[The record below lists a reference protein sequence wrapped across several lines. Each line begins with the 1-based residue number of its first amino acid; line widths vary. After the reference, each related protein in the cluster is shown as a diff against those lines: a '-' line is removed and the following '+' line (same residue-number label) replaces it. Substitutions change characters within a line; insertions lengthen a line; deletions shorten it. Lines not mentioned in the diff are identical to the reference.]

1 MSELNFIA
9 WSLLYSAIVLVMLVL
24 ANGYWT
30 IMMISFVV
38 FIGFDMI
45 RPALTNYFSN
55 IAGKRQG
62 FAGGLNSTFTSM
74 GNFIGPLVAGAL
86 FDVNLEFPLYMA
98 IAVSLS
104 GIIIIFIEKDLS
116 HVVKK
121 QINTQYEMWGPN
133 KKNFTEKFY
142 GQGKFGRTRWDTVF
156 KTESVPHFFLFYNL

>member
-1 MSELNFIA
+1 MKYMTELNFIA
-9 WSLLYSAIVLVMLVL
+9 SSLLYSAIVLVMLIL

-30 IMMISFVV
+30 IMVISFIV

-55 IAGKRQG
+55 IAGDRQG

-104 GIIIIFIEKDLS
+104 GIVIIFIEKWL
-116 HVVKK
+116 
-121 QINTQYEMWGPN
+121 
-133 KKNFTEKFY
+133 
-142 GQGKFGRTRWDTVF
+142 RTRR
-156 KTESVPHFFLFYNL
+156 KQSQSS

>member
-1 MSELNFIA
+1 MTELNFIA
-9 WSLLYSAIVLVMLVL
+9 SSLLYSAIVLVMLIL

-30 IMMISFVV
+30 IMVISFIV

-55 IAGKRQG
+55 IAGDRQG

-104 GIIIIFIEKDLS
+104 GIVIIFIEKWL
-116 HVVKK
+116 
-121 QINTQYEMWGPN
+121 
-133 KKNFTEKFY
+133 
-142 GQGKFGRTRWDTVF
+142 RTRR
-156 KTESVPHFFLFYNL
+156 KQSQSS

>member
-1 MSELNFIA
+1 
-9 WSLLYSAIVLVMLVL
+9 
-24 ANGYWT
+24 
-30 IMMISFVV
+30 
-38 FIGFDMI
+38 MI

-116 HVVKK
+116 HAVKK
-121 QINTQYEMWGPN
+121 QINTGPQQRE
-133 KKNFTEKFY
+133 FRREILRTE
-142 GQGKFGRTRWDTVF
+142 QVLGRGGTQCSRRILCPTSFV
-156 KTESVPHFFLFYNL
+156 L